1 MEKPL
6 ISFII
11 PYYELPV
18 QMLCE
23 CIESVLALS
32 LRNIEREIIIIDD
45 GSSKSPVETLTR
57 YEQDIIY
64 IRQPHQ
70 GLSEARNTGIRM
82 ATGTYLQFLDSDDLL
97 VRAAYEHCLD
107 LIRFTKPE
115 MVVFDFTTTASEDKT
130 YIDQPVQSGVNYMR
144 NHNIRGT
151 ACGYVFQQSVLG
163 NLRFTPGISH
173 EDEEFTPLLLLRAET
188 VCVTDAEAYLYRQRP
203 DSITNNSETR
213 ERVRRLEDFR
223 AVISRLNTSADRLPV
238 NEKTALQR
246 RIAQLTM
253 DYLYNVIRL
262 TGSRHYLESK
272 IDLLRQ
278 EGLFP
283 LPDKDYSAKYTW
295 FRRLSNSNMGLS
307 LLMRI
312 IPLMKKER

>member
-1 MEKPL
+1 
-6 ISFII
+6 
-11 PYYELPV
+11 
-18 QMLCE
+18 
-23 CIESVLALS
+23 
-32 LRNIEREIIIIDD
+32 
-45 GSSKSPVETLTR
+45 
-57 YEQDIIY
+57 
-64 IRQPHQ
+64 
-70 GLSEARNTGIRM
+70 
-82 ATGTYLQFLDSDDLL
+82 
-97 VRAAYEHCLD
+97 
-107 LIRFTKPE
+107 

-151 ACGYVFQQSVLG
+151 AWGYVFQQSVLG

>member
-1 MEKPL
+1 MKL
-6 ISFII
+6 SIVI
-11 PYYELPV
+11 PVYNAEATLERC
-18 QMLCE
+18 L
-23 CIESVLALS
+23 ESVLTQDYDDYELI
-32 LRNIEREIIIIDD
+32 LVDD
-45 GSSKSPVETLTR
+45 GSTDGSPAICDDYAMGRPFINV
-57 YEQDIIY
+57 I
-64 IRQPHQ
+64 HQ
-70 GLSEARNTGIRM
+70 RNAGLSAARNAGI
-82 ATGTYLQFLDSDDLL
+82 AAAHGEYITFIDSDDLL

-107 LIRFTKPE
+107 LIRFTRPE
-115 MVVFDFTTTASEDKT
+115 MVVFDFTTTANEDKT
-130 YIDQPVQSGVNYMR
+130 YIDQPIQSGVNYMR

-151 ACGYVFQQSVLG
+151 ACGYMFQQAVLG

-223 AVISRLNTSADRLPV
+223 AIISRLNTSADRLPV

-253 DYLYNVIRL
+253 DYLYHVIRL
-262 TGSRHYLESK
+262 TGSRHYLDSK
-272 IDLLRQ
+272 IELLRQ

-283 LPDKDYSAKYTW
+283 LPDRDYSAKYTW

-307 LLMRI
+307 LLMRL